1 MPIALLVLLMQA
13 MSWNDMIIPSIA
25 GRLSPNSPALTQ
37 GLLML
42 CMAGGFGVG
51 AMLAGLSIDKF
62 GYASV
67 FTLSLIGIIIALLC
81 IGLLTLSTQKNRRT
95 ISAS

>member
-1 MPIALLVLLMQA
+1 MQA
-13 MSWNDMIIPSIA
+13 MSWNDMIIPAIA

-42 CMAGGFGVG
+42 CMAGGFGIG
-51 AMLAGLSIDKF
+51 AMLAGMSIDKF

-67 FTLSLIGIIIALLC
+67 FTLSLGGIVVALVCIAALVM
-81 IGLLTLSTQKNRRT
+81 TSKPNASSTA
-95 ISAS
+95 SA

>member
-1 MPIALLVLLMQA
+1 
-13 MSWNDMIIPSIA
+13 
-25 GRLSPNSPALTQ
+25 
-37 GLLML
+37 ML
-42 CMAGGFGVG
+42 CMAAVWCR